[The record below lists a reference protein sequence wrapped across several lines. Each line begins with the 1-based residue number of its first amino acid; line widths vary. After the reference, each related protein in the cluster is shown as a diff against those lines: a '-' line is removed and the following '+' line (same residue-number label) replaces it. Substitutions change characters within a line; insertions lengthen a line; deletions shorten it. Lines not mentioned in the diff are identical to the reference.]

1 VTADDHTNLSRLNK
15 GKPFSPSAQAAAKP
29 MKAGIGEDK
38 ADKATVEK
46 AEAGYWKLEGT
57 WRWTWTWQ

>member
-46 AEAGYWKLEGT
+46 AEAEKTTLPLRGRILEA
-57 WRWTWTWQ
+57 